1 MTAFHFFR
9 VSWNCF
15 VLYSHVFSH
24 VRRCASRCTAAVP
37 LPAVGPLAELLSV
50 TRQVCSDINS
60 AAVNGS
66 LTAACVSTLV
76 NDRCVKLLGKLVCW
90 LQQQPQEQLLLNSE
104 QQESLWQLLLVTL
117 ANMLRVVQ
125 KDAAVAAA
133 FNEQLQA
140 SGGLSVAV
148 DFNTCSP

>member
-1 MTAFHFFR
+1 VVH
-9 VSWNCF
+9 
-15 VLYSHVFSH
+15 
-24 VRRCASRCTAAVP
+24 
-37 LPAVGPLAELLSV
+37 
-50 TRQVCSDINS
+50 
-60 AAVNGS
+60 GS

-90 LQQQPQEQLLLNSE
+90 LQQQPHEQLLLNSE

-117 ANMLRVVQ
+117 ANLLRVVQ

-140 SGGLSVAV
+140 SGRLSAV
-148 DFNTCSP
+148 LCLRLCSP

>member
-1 MTAFHFFR
+1 MTAQTCQWYLDLLFAKF
-9 VSWNCF
+9 SYACSD
-15 VLYSHVFSH
+15 VLC
-24 VRRCASRCTAAVP
+24 CAWHCCAVVP

-60 AAVNGS
+60 AVVNGS

-90 LQQQPQEQLLLNSE
+90 LQQQPHEQLLLNSE

-125 KDAAVAAA
+125 KDRAVAAA

-140 SGGLSVAV
+140 SGGLSVGLYK
-148 DFNTCSP
+148 SPYM